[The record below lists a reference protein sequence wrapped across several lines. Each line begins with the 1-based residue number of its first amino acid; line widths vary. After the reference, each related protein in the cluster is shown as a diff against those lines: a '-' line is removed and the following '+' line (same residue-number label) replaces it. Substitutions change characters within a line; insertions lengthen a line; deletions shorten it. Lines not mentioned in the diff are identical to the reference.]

1 PLNAVLG
8 FTELLRDV
16 DNKTLRDEYLS
27 IIESNG
33 KNLLYIINDIL
44 DYSKI
49 ESGSF
54 DIEPHSFE
62 AVPEFE
68 SVVELFAIKAYE
80 KKIKLLSFIDPHIPK
95 KIIGDSLRIRQILS
109 NLISN
114 AIKFTPEGK
123 NIFINI
129 TPGYVKDDKIS
140 ILFEIKDEGIGIPT
154 DKLERIFTPFSQA
167 DAGISRKFGGTG
179 LGLSISSNL
188 ASMMGGKL
196 SVESEEGSGSRF
208 WIELVFDV
216 VDTSVD
222 KIDDKSVYIVNLES
236 CGATCMVFAKYLEAL
251 GVKWVEAAEEADV
264 IVCYEKMEA
273 GFEGKKKI
281 LLTSDPFAYGGDT
294 VRLPLSATKLK
305 KALLGGAENKDE
317 HTKYIDKP
325 HGGAMPEVLVADDNK
340 TNQKLITALFKK
352 HGYEA
357 IIANDGEEA
366 VEL

>member
-1 PLNAVLG
+1 
-8 FTELLRDV
+8 
-16 DNKTLRDEYLS
+16 
-27 IIESNG
+27 
-33 KNLLYIINDIL
+33 
-44 DYSKI
+44 
-49 ESGSF
+49 
-54 DIEPHSFE
+54 
-62 AVPEFE
+62 
-68 SVVELFAIKAYE
+68 
-80 KKIKLLSFIDPHIPK
+80 
-95 KIIGDSLRIRQILS
+95 
-109 NLISN
+109 
-114 AIKFTPEGK
+114 
-123 NIFINI
+123 
-129 TPGYVKDDKIS
+129 
-140 ILFEIKDEGIGIPT
+140 
-154 DKLERIFTPFSQA
+154 
-167 DAGISRKFGGTG
+167 
-179 LGLSISSNL
+179 
-188 ASMMGGKL
+188 M
-196 SVESEEGSGSRF
+196 
-208 WIELVFDV
+208 FDV

-251 GVKWVEAAEEADV
+251 GVKWVEAAEEADI
-264 IVCYEKMEA
+264 IVCYEKIEA

-366 VEL
+366 VELFLLKRYPMVLLDIQMPKMNGIEAMKVIKQIDCNTQVIALTANANAGDKERFISEGFDEYLQKPINEKELFGVLGSYYDNKINCYVTALEESLWLDRDEIMSLLEDFVLDAAAELAPMKEAIVSNNFEALFELSHKIKGAAANLRLESVRKIACDIEENAKNNVSANYMELLRSLEREIIAINYKGF